1 MEKIKENIQ
10 LVTADGTPLKISLAR
25 AQRRSKI
32 VAFMMVFPL
41 LLFITI
47 AFIGP
52 IADMLML
59 SIDNTIVKE
68 ILPKSTEALQNWDE
82 YSGEL
87 PDESVFAAIVAD
99 IKKAKATKQH
109 TKIGSRFNYE
119 SSGFSSLFRKT
130 GRKIKKIKNSP
141 YKEELIKADKRWGE
155 IYTWQVIKQ
164 NSSSY
169 TGGYYLAAS
178 DYKREFSSG
187 NIKSLE
193 SKDSIYL
200 KLFFRTIVL
209 STLITFLTFVI
220 GFPLSYML
228 SQVTTRISNILIIF
242 VLLPFWTSLLV
253 RTTSWIALLQ
263 QEGVINDFLILVG
276 IINEEGRLAMIHN
289 ATGTVVAMTHIL
301 LPFMILPLFS
311 VMKTI
316 PKSYVRAAVSL
327 GAHPWK
333 AFWKVYFPNTG
344 PGIGAGSIL
353 VFILAIGYYITPAL
367 VGGSSGTFIS
377 NRIAYHI
384 SNSLNWGL
392 GAALGVILLGIV
404 LALFM
409 LYDRIVGIDNMKLG

>member
-1 MEKIKENIQ
+1 MEKIQENI
-10 LVTADGTPLKISLAR
+10 VTADGIPLKISLAR

-41 LLFITI
+41 LVFIVV

-52 IADMLML
+52 IADMLLL
-59 SIDNTIVKE
+59 SIDNSIVKK
-68 ILPKSTEALQNWDE
+68 ILPKSSEALQNWDE

-87 PDESVFAAIVAD
+87 PGEAVFAAMVD
-99 IKKAKATKQH
+99 EIKKAKAAKEH
-109 TKIGSRFNYE
+109 TRVGQRLNYE
-119 SSGFSSLFRKT
+119 SSGFSSLFRKA
-130 GRKIKKIKNSP
+130 GRKVTKIKTP
-141 YKEELIKADKRWGE
+141 PFKEALIKTDKRWGE

-169 TGGYYLAAS
+169 TEGYYLAAL
-178 DYKREFSSG
+178 DFKRKFSSG
-187 NIKSLE
+187 NIESLE

-209 STLITFLTFVI
+209 SSLITFLTFVI

-228 SQVTTRISNILIIF
+228 STVSTRISNILIIF

-263 QEGVINDFLILVG
+263 QEGVINDFLVLVG
-276 IINEEGRLAMIHN
+276 FINEEGRLAMIHN

-316 PKSYVRAAVSL
+316 PKSYVRAAISL

-333 AFWKVYFPNTG
+333 AFWKIYFPNTG
-344 PGIGAGSIL
+344 AGIGAGSIL

-384 SNSLNWGL
+384 SSSLNWGL
-392 GAALGVILLGIV
+392 GSAIGVILLGIV
-404 LALFM
+404 LIFFVF
-409 LYDRIVGIDNMKLG
+409 YDRIVGINNMKLG

>member
-68 ILPKSTEALQNWDE
+68 ILPKSTETLQSWDE

-87 PDESVFAAIVAD
+87 PDEAVFAAIVVD
-99 IKKAKATKQH
+99 IKKAKAKKQH

-130 GRKIKKIKNSP
+130 GRKVKKIKNPP
-141 YKEELIKADKRWGE
+141 YKEALIKADKRWGE

-169 TGGYYLAAS
+169 TSGYYLAAS
-178 DYKREFSSG
+178 DYKKEFSSG

-209 STLITFLTFVI
+209 SSLITFLTFVI